1 MRILY
6 LNHNV
11 VGSGTFL
18 RAFHLG
24 RELAAA
30 GHQVTLVT
38 TSRSARIGARA
49 TSRSGVH
56 VIEAPDL
63 WSGRARTGWD
73 PYNTLTRISWLRR
86 REFDVVHAFDSRPAV
101 IYPALSVTQRNGT
114 PLFMDWADWWG
125 RGGWINERSGWA
137 VRTFFGPIETWF
149 EEAYRTR
156 ALGTTAISSA
166 LMERS
171 VKLGVDREHVF
182 HLQQGCD
189 PETVV
194 PRDRRQARE
203 RLGVPTDA
211 QLVLHVGVLTPGDF
225 KLLIDAFNQLRT
237 KLPQAKLVIA
247 GRTGMR
253 IPPVADGV
261 TVTGEVSFDALQD
274 WLAAADVCAIPA
286 RDTIGNR
293 GRWPSK
299 LNDYLAAG
307 RTVVMPRVGD
317 AGEAVARHNVG
328 YVSHPQPDSFAEA
341 LATALLDE
349 DGRKAA
355 EHNARKLAETEFAW
369 PCIAADLD
377 RFYRRMVSR

>member
-38 TSRSARIGARA
+38 TSRSARVGVRTAEQ
-49 TSRSGVH
+49 SGVH
-56 VIEAPDL
+56 IIEAPDL
-63 WSGRARTGWD
+63 CSGRARTGWD
-73 PYNTLTRISWLRR
+73 PYNTIARISLLRR
-86 REFDVVHAFDSRPAV
+86 REFDIVHAFDSRPAV
-101 IYPALSVTQRNGT
+101 IYPALSVTRRAGI

-125 RGGWINERSGWA
+125 RGGWINDRSGWA

-149 EEAYRTR
+149 EEAYRTQ

-166 LMERS
+166 LCERS
-171 VKLGVDREHVF
+171 VKLGVERQRLHY
-182 HLQQGCD
+182 LQQGCD
-189 PETVV
+189 PTAVQ
-194 PRDRRQARE
+194 PRDRNAARAA
-203 RLGVPTDA
+203 LGIARDA
-211 QLVLHVGVLTPGDF
+211 RIVLHLGVLTPGDYA
-225 KLLIDAFNQLRT
+225 LLHSAFEDVRAT
-237 KLPQAKLVIA
+237 DPDAKLVLA
-247 GRTGMR
+247 GRTGIR
-253 IPPVADGV
+253 IPNLNAS
-261 TVTGEVSFDALQD
+261 TTITGEILFDTLLN

-307 RTVVMPRVGD
+307 RAVVMPRVGD
-317 AGEAVARHNVG
+317 AGAAVAAHG
-328 YVSHPQPDSFAEA
+328 LGWVSDSNPQSFGAALCEA
-341 LATALLDE
+341 LGNRAERERAE
-349 DGRKAA
+349 VAA
-355 EHNARKLAETEFAW
+355 RRIAESDFAW
-369 PCIAADLD
+369 PRIAGELAA
-377 RFYRRMVSR
+377 FYQRVT